1 MALFSEC
8 MPGVLEERL
17 TLPTL
22 LETPDYNTWKSIHR
36 ANPLFSGSDANT
48 REAVLAALGFLRSEW
63 ACSSHRKCI
72 RRSRT

>member
-1 MALFSEC
+1 LDWRLFKESEMALFSEC

-36 ANPLFSGSDANT
+36 ANPLFSGLPS
-48 REAVLAALGFLRSEW
+48 
-63 ACSSHRKCI
+63 I
-72 RRSRT
+72 